1 MELAAID
8 GKGNYSIAGL
18 SIYIT
23 SCRARYSRFCCPQ
36 AFTHISAAASIYSVN
51 LLRVIA
57 ELSAIDYNSGVGQQ
71 RVKIGV
77 VLIFWIVAMIFD

>member
-8 GKGNYSIAGL
+8 GKGNYGITGL

-36 AFTHISAAASIYSVN
+36 AFTHISAAASIYSV
-51 LLRVIA
+51 RVIA
-57 ELSAIDYNSGVGQQ
+57 EQSAIDYNPGVGQQ
-71 RVKIGV
+71 RVNIGI